1 MNWYKKTGVAA
12 AVSVVHPA
20 RSAPEQEIVLPS
32 NVQAFVDIGGHV
44 NPRQERRNLLPVM
57 TLEL

>member
-1 MNWYKKTGVAA
+1 M
-12 AVSVVHPA
+12 SVVHPA

-44 NPRQERRNLLPVM
+44 NPRQELCNLLPAM